1 MSLVYSRKT
10 CYFWSLPER
19 RPPLIWRKNPK
30 ETSRMTDENKSP
42 RISSN
47 YKIYGA
53 MALGLSTAIAF
64 RALIIIDHIRPEL
77 VRPVW
82 YFAVLGNFLFFW
94 HRYQITQK
102 RKRAIQTHQL
112 IDKIQSATTLST
124 DDRNAMNY
132 LLQSIE
138 RSPENINY
146 LIISIFSLVAIV
158 TDQLINY
165 FFKG

>member
-1 MSLVYSRKT
+1 MANDNNNT
-10 CYFWSLPER
+10 G
-19 RPPLIWRKNPK
+19 PK
-30 ETSRMTDENKSP
+30 MA
-42 RISSN
+42 SN

-53 MALGLSTAIAF
+53 MALGLSTAIGF
-64 RALIIIDHIRPEL
+64 RALIVINHIQPDW

-94 HRYQITQK
+94 HRYLITQK
-102 RKRAIQTHQL
+102 RKRAIQDHQL
-112 IDKIQSATTLST
+112 IEKIQAETVLSVKE
-124 DDRNAMNY
+124 RNALTY
-132 LLQSIE
+132 LLLSIK

-158 TDQLINY
+158 TDQIICH

>member
-1 MSLVYSRKT
+1 MADDNNNT
-10 CYFWSLPER
+10 G
-19 RPPLIWRKNPK
+19 PK
-30 ETSRMTDENKSP
+30 
-42 RISSN
+42 IASN

-53 MALGLSTAIAF
+53 MALGLSTAIGF
-64 RALIIIDHIRPEL
+64 RALIVIDHFQPDL

-94 HRYQITQK
+94 HRYLITQK
-102 RKRAIQTHQL
+102 RKRAIHDHQL
-112 IDKIQSATTLST
+112 IEKIQAETVLSVKE
-124 DDRNAMNY
+124 RNALTY
-132 LLQSIE
+132 LLLSIK

-158 TDQLINY
+158 TDQIICH